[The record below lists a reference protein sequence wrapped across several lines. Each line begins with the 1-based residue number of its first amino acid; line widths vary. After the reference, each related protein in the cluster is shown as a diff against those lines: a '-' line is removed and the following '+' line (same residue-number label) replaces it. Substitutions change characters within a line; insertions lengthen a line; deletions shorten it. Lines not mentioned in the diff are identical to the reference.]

1 MYLSKRSNGFYY
13 IFYPQLNGKLTC
25 ISTKEKT
32 KSEALKFLSNFEKE
46 IKTRKESKALPI
58 PLRQFFDEFL
68 KYSESIHSPKHT
80 ESLKATFNKFITHNG
95 NPLLSEMKKE
105 DFIKYKE
112 TRLKEVSEF
121 SIKRDLANLSSRF
134 NWGISKG
141 YLKLNLVQ
149 GIKKPKLPEKQPLFF
164 DEISYQVLLK
174 QIKEKDL
181 LDLVQFAVNTGLRQG
196 ELISLEWSQINFKER
211 FLILDNRNHLT
222 KSKKVRTVPLNI
234 KALQILIERER
245 NKKGSNVFTYNE
257 EIINPDALSRKFKVY
272 VLNSKLNK
280 KLNFHSL
287 RHTFASWLVQKNVPI
302 QQVQQLLGHSDLRT
316 TLIYSHLRPE
326 DLRNSVDLLSN

>member
-1 MYLSKRSNGFYY
+1 MYLSKRSNGIYY

-46 IKTRKESKALPI
+46 IKTRKDAKALPI
-58 PLRQFFDEFL
+58 PIRQFFDEFL

-80 ESLKATFNKFITHNG
+80 ESLKATFNKFISHKG

-121 SIKRDLANLSSRF
+121 SIKRDLANLSSLF

-141 YLKLNLVQ
+141 YLKQNLVQ

-164 DEISYQVLLK
+164 DEISYQILLK
-174 QIKEKDL
+174 HIHDKDL
-181 LDLVQFAVNTGLRQG
+181 SDLVQFAVNTGLRQG

-234 KALQILIERER
+234 KALQVLTERER